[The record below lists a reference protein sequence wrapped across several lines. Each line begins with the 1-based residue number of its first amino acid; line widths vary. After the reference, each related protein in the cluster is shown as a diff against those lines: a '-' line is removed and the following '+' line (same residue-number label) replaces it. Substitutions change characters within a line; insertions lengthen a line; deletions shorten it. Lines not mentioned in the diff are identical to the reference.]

1 MTKSGPFISIIVPV
15 YNVEDYICECI
26 NSMLN
31 VDKDLIEIILIDDG
45 SIDASGKIC
54 DYFARKHRNIF
65 VFHQKNQGASVA
77 RNRGIQEAK
86 GNYILFVDSDDYI
99 ESDIIREILRLI
111 QAEPDI
117 DVIFLTG
124 KKVYSN
130 GRQVYLDQKYD
141 RSKIKNHTQEEV
153 IKYLATLKKYPGSA
167 CTKAVRKNIIVQ
179 NNILFKEGKTSEDL
193 IWCLKVFLN
202 AYKFDALEENYYFY
216 RQQREGSVTQS
227 FNENKLLCL
236 MEVISDSCII
246 AKNHQEVE
254 EAIYS
259 FLAYEYAIALLI
271 YCNGKKTISK
281 KNLESCKRFF
291 RDYQFLLLYKK
302 SVGVKMMR
310 YLLKALGIDA
320 VSKLVGLYYRIK

>member
-1 MTKSGPFISIIVPV
+1 
-15 YNVEDYICECI
+15 
-26 NSMLN
+26 ML
-31 VDKDLIEIILIDDG
+31 
-45 SIDASGKIC
+45 
-54 DYFARKHRNIF
+54 F
-65 VFHQKNQGASVA
+65 
-77 RNRGIQEAK
+77 
-86 GNYILFVDSDDYI
+86 
-99 ESDIIREILRLI
+99 
-111 QAEPDI
+111 
-117 DVIFLTG
+117 
-124 KKVYSN
+124 
-130 GRQVYLDQKYD
+130 
-141 RSKIKNHTQEEV
+141 RS
-153 IKYLATLKKYPGSA
+153 

-259 FLAYEYAIALLI
+259 FMAYEYAIALLI